1 MDDLFSRTLTKLWD
15 NNVGSSGVRDS
26 DTAHRQP
33 TASGTWSQPSQP
45 RATNTTPVAT
55 IPTTTVSTTT
65 AASYSAATTADYH
78 HTLAAPGFAQPG
90 TSVTTSLGHREQ
102 VQAPP
107 QADTTA
113 HAQACSSHWGSGAN
127 SVLSLL
133 SKSSLLD
140 FIHNVV
146 LCWYGER

>member
-1 MDDLFSRTLTKLWD
+1 MDDLFSRTLTKLWE
-15 NNVGSSGVRDS
+15 NNVGSSGVRNS

-90 TSVTTSLGHREQ
+90 TSATASLGHQEQ

-107 QADTTA
+107 QADTPA
-113 HAQACSSHWGSGAN
+113 QAQACSSNWGSGAN
-127 SVLSLL
+127 WNDQIWATPL
-133 SKSSLLD
+133 
-140 FIHNVV
+140 HTHPGQYGPNVS
-146 LCWYGER
+146 